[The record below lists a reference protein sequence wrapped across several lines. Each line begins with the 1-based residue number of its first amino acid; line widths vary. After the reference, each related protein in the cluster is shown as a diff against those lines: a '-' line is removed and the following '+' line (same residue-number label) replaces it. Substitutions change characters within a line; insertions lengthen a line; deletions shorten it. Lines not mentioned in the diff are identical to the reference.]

1 MKRFIWFV
9 IFNFIGIFLIS
20 YAFPEMSTK
29 HLLALIL
36 GIQFISTSLD
46 FLDHLDKKE
55 E

>member
-29 HLLALIL
+29 HLLTLII
-36 GIQFISTSLD
+36 GIQCIGTALD
-46 FLDHLDKKE
+46 FLDHLYKE
-55 E
+55 D